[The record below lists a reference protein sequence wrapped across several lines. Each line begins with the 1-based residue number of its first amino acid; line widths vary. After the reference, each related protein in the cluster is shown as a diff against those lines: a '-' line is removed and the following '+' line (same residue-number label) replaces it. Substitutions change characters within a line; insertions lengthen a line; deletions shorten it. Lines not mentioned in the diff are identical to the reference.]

1 MYHFDTKVRFSETDR
16 ERKLTLES
24 IVDYFQDCSTFQTE
38 ELGVG
43 FSYLLPQ
50 KLTWILCY
58 WHIVVEEYPALGEK
72 MSICTIPYDFRGF
85 FGKRNF
91 FIEKDG
97 KRIVKAD
104 TLWTLF
110 NTEKMVPQK
119 VPEEVSSAY
128 PKEDKIEMEY
138 LSRKIIISGKEE
150 AKDLIVISKHHLD
163 CNDHVNNGQYIK
175 IASVFLPDDFVIY
188 QMRAEYRNQAH
199 LGDVVYPYVYSEDKK
214 IIVCLCD
221 DEKRPY
227 VVVEFQ
233 EK

>member
-1 MYHFDTKVRFSETDR
+1 
-16 ERKLTLES
+16 
-24 IVDYFQDCSTFQTE
+24 
-38 ELGVG
+38 
-43 FSYLLPQ
+43 
-50 KLTWILCY
+50 
-58 WHIVVEEYPALGEK
+58 

-138 LSRKIIISGKEE
+138 LPRKITISGKEE
-150 AKDLIVISKHHLD
+150 EADSFVIQKQHLD

-175 IASVFLPDDFVIY
+175 MASVYLPENFVIG
-188 QMRAEYRNQAH
+188 QMRAEYKSQAH
-199 LGDVVYPYVYSEDKK
+199 LSDVIYPYIYKEENKVV
-214 IIVCLCD
+214 VCLCD
-221 DEKRPY
+221 EEKKPY

-233 EK
+233 RKMS